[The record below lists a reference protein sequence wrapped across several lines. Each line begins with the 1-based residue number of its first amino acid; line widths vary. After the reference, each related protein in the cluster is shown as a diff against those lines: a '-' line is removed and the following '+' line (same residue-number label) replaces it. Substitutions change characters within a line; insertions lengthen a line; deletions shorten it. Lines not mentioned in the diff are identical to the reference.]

1 MARSLI
7 SLWLKNLRAFS
18 KVQKSQ
24 QKLLNSVAAAT
35 KRATQAATKAAAK
48 SVTAKSATP
57 KVNRSTPK
65 AAVRTRPAASH
76 ADRVQLPQHPQPEA
90 EALPGSW
97 TRSYTDASNGR
108 RMAYWLYLPK
118 CEVKSD
124 VTSEADATQPLPL
137 VVMLHGCTQT
147 APEFA
152 EGTRMNA
159 LAQRKGF
166 AVLYPQQLVT
176 VDSNRCWQW
185 YQPTTQQGSNEA
197 EQVAHML
204 SHVVAKHAL
213 DASRVYLAG
222 MSAGA
227 ALANIIA
234 LRYPFQV
241 AAVGM
246 HSSPVFGMADNR
258 MQAFGVMQAGA
269 GSVSGLLHA
278 VQPFVVAQDFP
289 AMPAMLLHGDADNVV
304 RVANVAQLAKQFC
317 AVNGLTEASPPPV
330 IHKTPAHATGSNP
343 HHAFQTQNYKVGGQT
358 RVSVCSIAGLDHA
371 WSGGDSTLRFN
382 DSMGP
387 DASALLWAFFAKHRR
402 SI

>member
-1 MARSLI
+1 MARSLT
-7 SLWLKNLRAFS
+7 SLWLKNLRALS
-18 KVQKSQ
+18 KFQKSQ
-24 QKLLNSVAAAT
+24 QKLLKSVAAAT
-35 KRATQAATKAAAK
+35 KRATQAATKAAANSAAK
-48 SVTAKSATP
+48 VT
-57 KVNRSTPK
+57 RSKPK
-65 AAVRTRPAASH
+65 AAVRTEPAASH
-76 ADRVQLPQHPQPEA
+76 AERAQHAQHPPPVA

-97 TRSYTDASNGR
+97 TRSYTDASDGR

-118 CEVKSD
+118 CD

-234 LRYPFQV
+234 LRYPLQV

-278 VQPFVVAQDFP
+278 VQPFVAAHDFP

-304 RVANVAQLAKQFC
+304 RVTNVAQLAKQFC

-330 IHKTPAHATGSNP
+330 VHQTPADATGSNP
-343 HHAFQTQNYKVGGQT
+343 HHAFQTQNYQVGGKT
-358 RVSVCSIAGLDHA
+358 RISVCSIAGLDHA

-387 DASALLWAFFAKHRR
+387 DASALLWAFFAKHQR
-402 SI
+402 SS